1 MKLFRISFLIIV
13 LSFTACEVQAQFKNN
28 VWCFGDSAGM
38 KFDQGTVQL
47 FNSSTLTTGGSCTIS
62 DSSGNLIFYAN
73 TDYYQMWI
81 QGSNRLGVVW
91 DRNHNL
97 MQNGDTLVGGLTFQE
112 QVIVPWPDSPELFY
126 IFTAGIF
133 TPYGFWYSVVD
144 MSQNGGL
151 GAVVQKNVQLTTYQA
166 SDCVAS
172 IKHGN
177 GRDWWVFFRRWDTV
191 NDEYYRYLVSPSGIT
206 GPFIQNIGTITDN
219 GFMHTAFSKDGSK
232 YLVVDYRGLIEVF
245 DFDRCTGLFTNV
257 TQIES
262 EQLPGSFPA
271 YFGCE
276 FSATGR
282 YIYVSSNNDVESS
295 IVQFDLWAPN
305 ISASKDT
312 IIYLTIPPT
321 GGLLKRGPD
330 DKIYFS
336 CVYNDGINL
345 YPYPESATSIYNLN
359 LSVINSPDSAGSAC
373 GFSPFSFNLGGNETY
388 WGLPNNPD
396 YDLPALV
403 GSPCDTLV
411 SQNELAGAAA
421 VGSLHVYYHSDW
433 DKAFINASNLKGK
446 NGKLMVYDMQ
456 GKLIHSEPLR
466 IQNGYYTRDFS
477 MTGYATGIYVV
488 TIQTEKERL
497 TKKLTK

>member
-13 LSFTACEVQAQFKNN
+13 FIFIALGVKAQFKNN

-38 KFDQGTVQL
+38 KFDQGTIQL
-47 FNSSTLTTGGSCTIS
+47 FNSSTLTVGGSCSIS
-62 DSSGNLIFYAN
+62 DSSGNLIFYTN

-81 QGSNRLGVVW
+81 QGYVALGVVW

-112 QVIVPWPDSPELFY
+112 QVIVPWPDSPNLFY

-151 GAVVQKNVQLTTYQA
+151 AAV
-166 SDCVAS
+166 
-172 IKHGN
+172 KHGN

-191 NDEYYRYLVSPSGIT
+191 NDEYYKYLVSPSGIT
-206 GPFIQNIGTITDN
+206 GPFIQNTGTTTDN
-219 GFMHTAFSKDGSK
+219 GFMHTAFSKDGAK
-232 YLVVDYRGLIEVF
+232 YLVCDYRGLIELY
-245 DFDRCTGLFTNV
+245 DFDRCTGFFTNV
-257 TQIES
+257 TQIET

-276 FSATGR
+276 FSASGR

-312 IIYLTIPPT
+312 IVYLTIPPT

-396 YDLPALV
+396 YDLPALA

-421 VGSLHVYYHSDW
+421 IGSLHVYYHTAW
-433 DKAFINASNLKGK
+433 EKAFINASNLKGK
-446 NGKLMVYDMQ
+446 TGKLLVYDMQ
-456 GKLIHSEPLR
+456 GKVVHSEQLR
-466 IQNGYYTRDFS
+466 IQNGYYTRDLS
-477 MTGYATGIYVV
+477 MAGYAKGTYLI
-488 TIQTEKERL
+488 TIQTEMERL
-497 TKKLTK
+497 TKKVAK

>member
-1 MKLFRISFLIIV
+1 MKLFRISSLIIV
-13 LSFTACEVQAQFKNN
+13 FIFIALGVKAQFKNN

-38 KFDQGTVQL
+38 KFDQGTIQL
-47 FNSSTLTTGGSCTIS
+47 FNSSTLTRGGSCTIS

-73 TDYYQMWI
+73 TDYYQLWI
-81 QGSNRLGVVW
+81 QGYVALGVVW

-97 MQNGDTLVGGLTFQE
+97 MQNGDTLVGDLMFQE
-112 QVIVPWPDSPELFY
+112 QVIVPWPDSSNLFY
-126 IFTAGIF
+126 IFTACLF
-133 TPYGFWYSVVD
+133 FPTGFWYSVVD

-151 GAVVQKNVQLTTYQA
+151 GAVTQKNVQLTNYQA
-166 SDCVAS
+166 SDCVAA

-177 GRDWWVFFRRWDTV
+177 GRDWWVFFKDYQTWNNNFHT
-191 NDEYYRYLVSPSGIT
+191 YLITPNGIGT
-206 GPFIQNIGTITDN
+206 PFVQNIGFATNTNFIHST
-219 GFMHTAFSKDGSK
+219 FSKDGTK
-232 YLVVDYRGLIEVF
+232 YLSVNYKGLIEVF

-257 TQIES
+257 TQIEQ

-312 IIYLTIPPT
+312 IVYLTIPPT

-396 YDLPALV
+396 YDLPALA

-411 SQNELAGAAA
+411 SQNELAEA
-421 VGSLHVYYHSDW
+421 VGSLHVYYHPAW
-433 DKAFINASNLKGK
+433 EKAFINASNLKGK
-446 NGKLMVYDMQ
+446 SGKLLVYDMQ
-456 GKLIHSEPLR
+456 GRVVHSEPLR
-466 IQNGYYTRDFS
+466 IQNGYYTRDLT
-477 MTGYATGIYVV
+477 MIGKADGVYLVV
-488 TIQTEKERL
+488 VETEQERL
-497 TKKLTK
+497 VKKVLID

>member
-13 LSFTACEVQAQFKNN
+13 FSFIALGVKAQFKNN

-38 KFDQGTVQL
+38 KFDQGAIQL
-47 FNSSTLTTGGSCTIS
+47 FNSSTLTRGGSCTIS

-112 QVIVPWPDSPELFY
+112 QVIVPWPDSSSLFY

-144 MSQNGGL
+144 MSQNGGM
-151 GAVVQKNVQLTTYQA
+151 GAVAQKNVQLTNYQA
-166 SDCVAS
+166 SDCVSA

-177 GRDWWVFFRRWDTV
+177 GRDWWVFFKDYQTWNNNFHT
-191 NDEYYRYLVSPSGIT
+191 YLITPNGIGT
-206 GPFIQNIGTITDN
+206 PFVQNIGFATNTNFIHST
-219 GFMHTAFSKDGSK
+219 FSKDGTK
-232 YLVVDYRGLIEVF
+232 YLSVNYKGLIEVF

-257 TQIES
+257 TQIEQ

-312 IIYLTIPPT
+312 IVYLTIPPT

-396 YDLPALV
+396 YDLPALA

-411 SQNELAGAAA
+411 SQNELAEA
-421 VGSLHVYYHSDW
+421 VGSLHVYYHPAW
-433 DKAFINASNLKGK
+433 EKAFINASNLKGK
-446 NGKLMVYDMQ
+446 SGKLLVYDMQ
-456 GKLIHSEPLR
+456 GRVVHSEPLR
-466 IQNGYYTRDFS
+466 IQNGYYTRDLT
-477 MTGYATGIYVV
+477 MIGKADGVYLVV
-488 TIQTEKERL
+488 VETEQERL
-497 TKKLTK
+497 VKKVLID